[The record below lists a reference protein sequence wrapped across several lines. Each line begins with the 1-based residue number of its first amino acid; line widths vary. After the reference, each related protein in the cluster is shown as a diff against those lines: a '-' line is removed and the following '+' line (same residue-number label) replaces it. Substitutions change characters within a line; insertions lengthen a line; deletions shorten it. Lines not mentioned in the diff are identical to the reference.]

1 MYTLSIALSRPD
13 TWTRRCR
20 HHNNKQHVTIIKHMS
35 EKMAGSM
42 FILFNKF
49 SHAKQMIRQVDSTN
63 FTFIKRI
70 SIFDCRELPF
80 RPCSYCSFTGNGG
93 SQQFPKRTLAEGSDC
108 GETSEDGRL
117 CSSFER
123 QECYGMLVF
132 TICISR
138 SLHKSIVPVSC
149 LVPCW
154 TNFCSKFYHVMKWSF
169 LKNTW
174 QFWYWT
180 IVRCF

>member
-108 GETSEDGRL
+108 GETSEDGCL
-117 CSSFER
+117 CSLFER
-123 QECYGMLVF
+123 QECWFLQFVYHVP
-132 TICISR
+132 CISLLFP
-138 SLHKSIVPVSC
+138 SLAWYPVERT
-149 LVPCW
+149 LVQNSTMW
-154 TNFCSKFYHVMKWSF
+154 WNDMKWSF